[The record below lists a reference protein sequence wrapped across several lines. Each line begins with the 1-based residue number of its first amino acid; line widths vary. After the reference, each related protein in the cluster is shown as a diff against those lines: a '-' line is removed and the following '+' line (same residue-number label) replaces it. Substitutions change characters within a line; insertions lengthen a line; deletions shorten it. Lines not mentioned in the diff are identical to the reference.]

1 MIVSLIGMELFLMD
15 FVSCSL
21 LLLFWKK
28 GHTLDISTDGG
39 SFGLA
44 CLRQNVNKIVAHTDA
59 ETKMDNLVKKLRSSI
74 GLYTTEAV
82 DKQLHNEAADEIERL
97 RTQLILAKAEID
109 GIHSLLEDV
118 REDYFKE
125 RALVD
130 GLTQAILDHLG
141 ASLEYCRD

>member
-1 MIVSLIGMELFLMD
+1 MMDDRLEMSPERMIEALNNEVELRDM
-15 FVSCSL
+15 
-21 LLLFWKK
+21 
-28 GHTLDISTDGG
+28 
-39 SFGLA
+39 
-44 CLRQNVNKIVAHTDA
+44 
-59 ETKMDNLVKKLRSSI
+59 
-74 GLYTTEAV
+74 
-82 DKQLHNEAADEIERL
+82 EIERL
-97 RTQLILAKAEID
+97 RTQLSLAKAEID

>member
-1 MIVSLIGMELFLMD
+1 MSDFDPNKYLTTRVHGGVREIVGEEA
-15 FVSCSL
+15 
-21 LLLFWKK
+21 KK
-28 GHTLDISTDGG
+28 IRERVKGRMMTDI
-39 SFGLA
+39 
-44 CLRQNVNKIVAHTDA
+44 V
-59 ETKMDNLVKKLRSSI
+59 EKLRSSI
-74 GLYTTEAV
+74 ELYTTEAV

-97 RTQLILAKAEID
+97 RTQLTLAKAEID

-118 REDYFKE
+118 RADYFKE

>member
-1 MIVSLIGMELFLMD
+1 MTDFDPNKYLTTRVHGGVREIVGEEAKRIRERVKERMMTDILER
-15 FVSCSL
+15 L
-21 LLLFWKK
+21 LD
-28 GHTLDISTDGG
+28 TTDDGV
-39 SFGLA
+39 L
-44 CLRQNVNKIVAHTDA
+44 VNPNGI
-59 ETKMDNLVKKLRSSI
+59 
-74 GLYTTEAV
+74 EAV
-82 DKQLHNEAADEIERL
+82 VEIDRL

-118 REDYFKE
+118 RADYFKE

>member
-1 MIVSLIGMELFLMD
+1 MTDFDPNKYLTKRVHSGVREIVGEEA
-15 FVSCSL
+15 
-21 LLLFWKK
+21 KK
-28 GHTLDISTDGG
+28 I
-39 SFGLA
+39 
-44 CLRQNVNKIVAHTDA
+44 RERVRNRM
-59 ETKMDNLVKKLRSSI
+59 MDNLLNRLRDNQQHSEDDC
-74 GLYTTEAV
+74 YA
-82 DKQLHNEAADEIERL
+82 AADEIERL

-141 ASLEYCRD
+141 ASLEYERNYK

>member
-1 MIVSLIGMELFLMD
+1 MSDFDPHKYVSTRVHGGVREIVGEEA
-15 FVSCSL
+15 
-21 LLLFWKK
+21 KK
-28 GHTLDISTDGG
+28 I
-39 SFGLA
+39 
-44 CLRQNVNKIVAHTDA
+44 RERVK
-59 ETKMDNLVKKLRSSI
+59 ERMMDNLVEKLRSSI